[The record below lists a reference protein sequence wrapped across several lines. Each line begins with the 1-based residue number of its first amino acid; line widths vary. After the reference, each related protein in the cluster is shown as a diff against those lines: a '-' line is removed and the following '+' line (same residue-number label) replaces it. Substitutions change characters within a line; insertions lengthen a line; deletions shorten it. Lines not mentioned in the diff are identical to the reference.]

1 MTAPSKTNQVTI
13 NYSPY
18 KAFGGWMKG
27 KANVRSNTVA
37 PLKPNKTGVFI
48 K

>member
-1 MTAPSKTNQVTI
+1 MTAPSKTNQVTV
-13 NYSPY
+13 NYSSY

-27 KANVRSNTVA
+27 KAKVRNNGAA
-37 PLKPNKTGVFI
+37 PLKPNKTPKFL